1 MNNFK
6 LDTHP
11 KITSGFIIPENYF
24 ETLEAN
30 IQNKLATDAPKV
42 ISLKS
47 RILNNK
53 TWFTSVAAALV
64 ISISLLLYVNYQN
77 QNQHQYTA
85 ELENYITNHPNYSDD
100 EIVNLLE
107 TDQIANIKFNL
118 ELNKTAIENQ
128 LLDNI
133 DIEEIITN

>member
-1 MNNFK
+1 M
-6 LDTHP
+6 
-11 KITSGFIIPENYF
+11 
-24 ETLEAN
+24 
-30 IQNKLATDAPKV
+30 
-42 ISLKS
+42 
-47 RILNNK
+47 NNK

-107 TDQIANIKFNL
+107 TDQIANIKFNS

-128 LLDNI
+128 LIDNI

>member
-1 MNNFK
+1 MNDFK

-11 KITSGFIIPENYF
+11 KITSEFIIPDNYF
-24 ETLEAN
+24 ETLQAN
-30 IQNKLATDAPKV
+30 IQSKLAADTAKI

-47 RILNNK
+47 RLLNNK
-53 TWFTSVAAALV
+53 TWFISAAAAVV
-64 ISISLLLYVNYQN
+64 ISISSLLYVNYQN
-77 QNQHQYTA
+77 QNHQNYTA

-107 TDQIANIKFNL
+107 TDQIANIKFNS
-118 ELNKTAIENQ
+118 ELNKTVIENQ
-128 LLDNI
+128 LIDNI